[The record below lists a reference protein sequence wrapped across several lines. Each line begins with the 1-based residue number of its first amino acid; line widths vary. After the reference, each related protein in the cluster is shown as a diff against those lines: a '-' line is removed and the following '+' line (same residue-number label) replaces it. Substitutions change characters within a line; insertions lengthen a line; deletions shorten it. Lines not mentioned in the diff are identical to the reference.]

1 MKALAAGLLLVALL
15 SAAAPQK
22 SKKTPEVEVLET
34 KARRA
39 SGEIFIDIRVRT
51 STEKSLRGLIVYFD
65 LLSPENGVV
74 TSQKAVLDEDQISPG
89 QERSAQSAAS
99 EHVRAVRYKV
109 RAFDLQ
115 ERELRIANAGP
126 FPIE

>member
-1 MKALAAGLLLVALL
+1 MNALAAGMLLLAMMC
-15 SAAAPQK
+15 AAAPQK
-22 SKKTPEVEVLET
+22 GRKADVEVLDT

-39 SGEIFIDIRVRT
+39 NGEIFIDIRVRT
-51 STEKSLRGLIVYFD
+51 VDKTLHGLVVYFD

-74 TSQKAVLDEDQISPG
+74 TSQKAVLDEERVEPG
-89 QERSAQSAAS
+89 QERSTESAAS
-99 EHVRAVRYKV
+99 EHVRAVRYKI
-109 RAFDLQ
+109 RAFDGN

>member
-1 MKALAAGLLLVALL
+1 MRRVAAASILVALL
-15 SAAAPQK
+15 CAAEPQK
-22 SKKTPEVEVLET
+22 ARKAEVEVLET

-39 SGEIFIDIRVRT
+39 DGEILIDIRVKT
-51 STEKSLRGLIVYFD
+51 AEKTLRGLIVYFD

-74 TSQKAVLDEDQISPG
+74 TSQKAVLDEGQVQPG
-89 QERSAQSAAS
+89 QERSAQSAAA
-99 EHVRAVRYKV
+99 EHVRAVRFKV
-109 RAFDLQ
+109 RAFDMQ